1 MVATNLFSVSRAI
14 RLAIGN
20 EGNFDRNEVAEKVV
34 SQIPESQYR
43 DVLYEL
49 VLRQIPQAFN
59 TDRNVATGLL
69 KRTDLTYRA
78 GDAQPEPQVFLD
90 DDFRPPLRNEKFG
103 AARRRMEEYYFGR
116 VVNAGEFGDVRL
128 GDLTVEMLD
137 IVIQVRE
144 NQAKANLRVA
154 EEFRALQREVA
165 AQKVARVGDL
175 DIKRVQEIL
184 IHLD

>member
-1 MVATNLFSVSRAI
+1 MIATDLFSVSRAI
-14 RLAIGN
+14 RNAIN
-20 EGNFDRNEVAEKVV
+20 SREVFDRNEVAREVV
-34 SQIPESQYR
+34 EQIPEEQYR
-43 DVLYEL
+43 DVLFDL
-49 VLRQIPQAFN
+49 VLKQIPTTFN
-59 TDRNVATGLL
+59 IDRRAGTEAL
-69 KRTDLTYRA
+69 KRADLEYKA

-90 DDFRPPLRNEKFG
+90 DDFRPSLRNEKFG

-184 IHLD
+184 LHLE